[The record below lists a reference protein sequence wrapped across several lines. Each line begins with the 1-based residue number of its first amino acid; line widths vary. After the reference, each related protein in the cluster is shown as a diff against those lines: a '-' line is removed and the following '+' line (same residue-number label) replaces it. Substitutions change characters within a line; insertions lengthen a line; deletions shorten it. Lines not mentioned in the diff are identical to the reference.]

1 MAVCFVW
8 GVGLETVQL
17 LASLGVLS
25 VAGSPFLAFVF
36 KNSIY
41 SGVIAMVGG
50 LLLVPLIDLFSQRLR
65 PARVEEMFSA
75 YSEHRTVDITEN
87 LGK

>member
-1 MAVCFVW
+1 M
-8 GVGLETVQL
+8 
-17 LASLGVLS
+17 
-25 VAGSPFLAFVF
+25 F

-50 LLLVPLIDLFSQRLR
+50 LVIVPLVDLVSQRLR
-65 PARVEEMFSA
+65 PARVEEMFAA